1 MDSEKA
7 MEAVSAAYRDRTA
20 GTAAARRSGERAV
33 GCLGSDVPEEILM
46 AAGYSPIRI
55 FGVPG
60 EPTPAADS
68 YLESAFDPTIRSQLE
83 RLLNGAYAGL
93 DRLAVSNS
101 SDSLV
106 RVFYY
111 IRHMRRDNAVS
122 TLPPA
127 YFYDAKFSPFGSS
140 AAYNAGRAKA
150 FVDEVSSW
158 NCLRVAEADLKS
170 AAADCE
176 ENRKLLRKMAEY
188 RRGPAPRIKGSDAL
202 MIIGASTLMPKA
214 EHSRL
219 LSDILAGLDG
229 KPASAALPLFLSGSL
244 HDEPSFYEA
253 VERAGGTIVDEDHD
267 LGSRL
272 HSGPEI
278 EVDPPDQAAAIAE
291 YYHLRR
297 PSVKKMSVAQH
308 RATLMAQ
315 VEESGAAGVV
325 FFIRAYDDAAS
336 WDRRALKAALDDEGV
351 PSLLL
356 DKRPYSKEAATADEP
371 ELRRFID
378 GIKAQRGGKQG

>member
-1 MDSEKA
+1 MDSQKA
-7 MEAVSAAYRDRTA
+7 METIAAAYRDRTA
-20 GTAAARRSGERAV
+20 GTAAARLSGKRIV
-33 GCLGSDVPEEILM
+33 GCLGSDIPEEILM
-46 AAGYSPIRI
+46 AAGYTPARI
-55 FGVPG
+55 YGVPG

-93 DRLAVSNS
+93 DRLMVSNS

-111 IRHMRRDNAVS
+111 IRHMRRAYPAS
-122 TLPPA
+122 TLPPV

-140 AAYNAGRAKA
+140 ASYNVGRAKA
-150 FVDEVSSW
+150 FVGEVSSW
-158 NCLRVAEADLKS
+158 SCLDISDDDLRAAS
-170 AAADCE
+170 AVCG
-176 ENRKLLRKMAEY
+176 ENRRLLRKMAQY
-188 RRGPAPRIKGSDAL
+188 RRGPNPRLKGSEAL
-202 MIIGASTLMPKA
+202 SIIGASTLMSKD
-214 EHSRL
+214 EHNRL
-219 LSDILAGLDG
+219 LSDIVGGLDA
-229 KPASAALPLFLSGSL
+229 KPASTAVPLVLSGSL
-244 HDEPSFYEA
+244 HDEPSLYEA
-253 VERAGGTIVDEDHD
+253 VEKAGGTIVDEDHD

-272 HSGPEI
+272 YSGPDI
-278 EVDPPDQAAAIAE
+278 EAGSPDQTSAIAE

-308 RATLMAQ
+308 RATLLAQ

-336 WDRRALKAALDDEGV
+336 WDRRALKKALDDKGI

-356 DKRPYSKEAATADEP
+356 DKRPYSMGASADEP

-378 GIKAQRGGKQG
+378 EIKARRGGAER